1 VKRLCLLLLPL
12 IVLACSREKP
22 LSYTG
27 IAEGTIVQ
35 VPALSAGKLLALTVN
50 EGQEVKSG
58 DLLAVVD
65 TLALHYQVQEID
77 AGLQELAAQH
87 KLQDVQ
93 IDQARADASY
103 IDRKYGRNEALVK
116 AQTLPGQT
124 LDDLGNQRDK
134 SGSQLNV
141 AISQGKILTAK
152 EAQLQAKRRQL
163 RKAIADALI
172 RAPESGVV
180 STLYLRLG
188 EAATPMKPVLE
199 ITSLDTVETTIYL
212 AEKDLPSVKTGQE
225 VKVKLDGR
233 TDPLSGTVSWI
244 SPKAEFTP
252 KQVLTPD
259 NRAALAYAVRI
270 RIPNPDRL
278 IKHGQPVEVIR

>member
-1 VKRLCLLLLPL
+1 
-12 IVLACSREKP
+12 
-22 LSYTG
+22 
-27 IAEGTIVQ
+27 
-35 VPALSAGKLLALTVN
+35 
-50 EGQEVKSG
+50 
-58 DLLAVVD
+58 
-65 TLALHYQVQEID
+65 
-77 AGLQELAAQH
+77 
-87 KLQDVQ
+87 
-93 IDQARADASY
+93 
-103 IDRKYGRNEALVK
+103 
-116 AQTLPGQT
+116 
-124 LDDLGNQRDK
+124 
-134 SGSQLNV
+134 
-141 AISQGKILTAK
+141 
-152 EAQLQAKRRQL
+152 
-163 RKAIADALI
+163 
-172 RAPESGVV
+172 
-180 STLYLRLG
+180 
-188 EAATPMKPVLE
+188 VLE